1 MRAVAPRTAVAQ
13 RSTTRAVAPSR
24 AVTVRAAARAQTR
37 SNASDDDIFPTR
49 AIIAL
54 GASLAIALSAEPAL
68 AGTVFAGN
76 YYDPNHPGCPRSID
90 ERGTVR
96 GLDPVPFK
104 RGKGCRGVKKTD
116 ASKAESK
123 FKAWKISGKI
133 SRGDDSILIDFNA
146 KDGSGEKLAGKWDD
160 KRKGILFPDGTL
172 WRKLSDED
180 AWTPR

>member
-1 MRAVAPRTAVAQ
+1 MCARA
-13 RSTTRAVAPSR
+13 S
-24 AVTVRAAARAQTR
+24 ARAQNR
-37 SNASDDDIFPTR
+37 SNASDDDIFPTSGPFV
-49 AIIAL
+49 AF

-68 AGTVFAGN
+68 AGTVFSGN

-116 ASKAESK
+116 ASKVESK

-146 KDGSGEKLAGKWDD
+146 KDGSGEKLTGTWDAA
-160 KRKGILFPDGTL
+160 RKGILFPDGTL
-172 WRKLSDED
+172 WRKLSDAD